1 MIIHMPKETKK
12 EEYVVSGEKILEK
25 INELLKEGNAR
36 RILIKNEKKEVIL
49 EVPLTIGVVGTIL
62 APVLAAIGALAALMT
77 NCTIEV
83 IRK

>member
-1 MIIHMPKETKK
+1 MPKEKKK

-25 INELLKEGNAR
+25 VNELIKEGNAR
-36 RILIKNEKKEVIL
+36 KILIKNEKKEVIL

-62 APVLAAIGALAALMT
+62 APVLAAIGALAALIT

-83 IRK
+83 IRKE

>member
-1 MIIHMPKETKK
+1 MPKEKKK

-25 INELLKEGNAR
+25 VNELIKEGNAR
-36 RILIKNEKKEVIL
+36 KILIKNEKKEVIL

-62 APVLAAIGALAALMT
+62 APVLAAICALAALIT

-83 IRK
+83 IRKE